1 MVYTGSSCT
10 VRKQDRNVPGGVCV
24 HTCAHVYTCLYT
36 CMGRPE
42 GHYFLNNL
50 KGISCSSLKV

>member
-24 HTCAHVYTCLYT
+24 HTCACIDAYMSQHKLVYTFVLRDFVY
-36 CMGRPE
+36 
-42 GHYFLNNL
+42 LN
-50 KGISCSSLKV
+50 VM